1 MRSMTGFG
9 AGSAPVGGAK
19 LAVEVRALNHRHQE
33 VRVRVP
39 AELHEH
45 AFFLEQSSREM
56 LGRGRFDVAVRIEG
70 NLITHVTVAEDR
82 LRELYHSLSR
92 VARELDP
99 DATVEIAQL
108 LALPD
113 MVRNEG
119 PALEDCRTAIL
130 TALRAAT
137 DALGLMQELEGNK
150 LRDDLG
156 QRLNRLVELSAGVGL
171 GAADLVE
178 YRRQKLKERLDQM
191 LIDAPALPSERLE
204 HEVALL
210 ADRADITEE
219 LVRLDSHFTQ
229 FSALLDEPN
238 EVGRRLDFLL
248 QEVAREVNTIGAKSP
263 HTKIAQLV
271 VEMKS
276 EVERLREQV
285 QNVA

>member
-1 MRSMTGFG
+1 
-9 AGSAPVGGAK
+9 
-19 LAVEVRALNHRHQE
+19 
-33 VRVRVP
+33 
-39 AELHEH
+39 
-45 AFFLEQSSREM
+45 
-56 LGRGRFDVAVRIEG
+56 
-70 NLITHVTVAEDR
+70 
-82 LRELYHSLSR
+82 
-92 VARELDP
+92 
-99 DATVEIAQL
+99 
-108 LALPD
+108 

-229 FSALLDEPN
+229 FSALLAEPN